1 MYNHVTGEKKISLK
15 KLYEISV
22 LACIIISISA
32 TVAWPSPRLTLP
44 ETVFNFG
51 YVPQHS
57 LVSHRFW
64 LLSTGDDTLR
74 IERIIP
80 GCSCTRAPLKKNK
93 LASGDSTVVEII
105 FSTKSFRNRV
115 EKSPKIQTNEDTPNK
130 SLKIIANVL
139 AKTDSTFPVI
149 IEPFKISLHMSETEQ
164 VNEKRFSIKNVSKED
179 LKLELISVPDGYF
192 EIDLPVEIKA
202 GETKTGEIRLLKDSI
217 EKVFQKSFTIRLND
231 DFGSR
236 FTIPVKR
243 TIDYSGN

>member
-1 MYNHVTGEKKISLK
+1 M
-15 KLYEISV
+15 
-22 LACIIISISA
+22 
-32 TVAWPSPRLTLP
+32 
-44 ETVFNFG
+44 
-51 YVPQHS
+51 
-57 LVSHRFW
+57 
-64 LLSTGDDTLR
+64 
-74 IERIIP
+74 
-80 GCSCTRAPLKKNK
+80 
-93 LASGDSTVVEII
+93 EII

-115 EKSPKIQTNEDTPNK
+115 EKSPKIQTNEDSPNK

-149 IEPFKISLHMSETEQ
+149 IEPFKISLPKSETEQ
-164 VNEKRFSIKNVSKED
+164 INKRQFSIKNVSKED

-217 EKVFQKSFTIRLND
+217 EKAFQKSFTIRFND

-243 TIDYSGN
+243 TIDYIKK

>member
-1 MYNHVTGEKKISLK
+1 MYNHLTGEKKISLK
-15 KLYEISV
+15 KLNEISV
-22 LACIIISISA
+22 LTVLIIGLSA
-32 TVAWPSPRLTLP
+32 AAAWPSPRLTLP

-74 IERIIP
+74 IEQIIP

-115 EKSPKIQTNEDTPNK
+115 EKSPKILTNEDTPNK

-139 AKTDSTFPVI
+139 VKTDSTFPVI
-149 IEPFKISLHMSETEQ
+149 IEPFKISLPKNKTEQ
-164 VNEKRFSIKNVSKED
+164 VNKRQFTIQNVSKED
-179 LKLELISVPDGYF
+179 LKLELISLPDGYF
-192 EIDLPVEIKA
+192 EIDLAVEIKA
-202 GETKTGEIRLLKDSI
+202 GETITGEIRLLKDSL
-217 EKVFQKSFTIRLND
+217 EKSFQKSFTIRFND

-243 TIDYSGN
+243 TIAYTDN

>member
-1 MYNHVTGEKKISLK
+1 MK
-15 KLYEISV
+15 KLYKISV
-22 LACIIISISA
+22 LAVLIIGLSA
-32 TVAWPSPRLTLP
+32 TAALSSPRLTLP

-64 LLSTGDDTLR
+64 LLSTGDDTLI
-74 IERIIP
+74 IEQIIP

-115 EKSPKIQTNEDTPNK
+115 EKSPKIQTNENTPDK

-149 IEPFKISLHMSETEQ
+149 IEPFKISFPTSDSGQ
-164 VNEKRFSIKNVSKED
+164 VNKKQFSIKNVSKEN
-179 LKLELISVPDGYF
+179 LKLELVSLPDGYF

-202 GETKTGEIRLLKDSI
+202 GETITAEIRLLKDSI
-217 EKVFQKSFTIRLND
+217 GKSFQKSFTIRLSD

-236 FTIPVKR
+236 FTIPVTR
-243 TIDYSGN
+243 IIDYFDN

>member
-1 MYNHVTGEKKISLK
+1 MK
-15 KLYEISV
+15 KLNEISV
-22 LACIIISISA
+22 LAVLIMAISA

-74 IERIIP
+74 IEQIIP
-80 GCSCTRAPLKKNK
+80 GCSCTRAPLEKNK

-115 EKSPKIQTNEDTPNK
+115 EKSPKIQTNETTPDK

-149 IEPFKISLHMSETEQ
+149 IEPFKIFLPKSETEQ
-164 VNEKRFSIKNVSKED
+164 VNKRQFSIKNVSKEN
-179 LKLELISVPDGYF
+179 LKLELVSLPDGYF

-202 GETKTGEIRLLKDSI
+202 GETITGEIRLLKDSI
-217 EKVFQKSFTIRLND
+217 GRNFQKSFTIRFND

-236 FTIPVKR
+236 FTIPVIR
-243 TIDYSGN
+243 TIDYVDN